1 MAPARKARA
10 DVEQREHQRLGGAA
24 DIAELAPLGE
34 EESVEEYLEHE
45 QAQQN
50 ADLQGEVSAGCPARG
65 TPQLVAPAKVVALGL
80 DVAQVAAQAMQLVT
94 ALGGLGAEFAH
105 RGRRRLPDGCEAAL
119 EVEAGQP
126 FLVEVK
132 LVEQD
137 AVGAVLLRL
146 DAFDDQALD
155 VVEDG
160 RVGRRLFV
168 GAALGP
174 ELSHFEVRGEL
185 GDVEGRE
192 DVERGAVVVL
202 LPFEAADQPG
212 ECGAYCQFLDPMR
225 LMGRRPC
232 NLQNRTRLLKYS
244 NNAA

>member
-1 MAPARKARA
+1 MPTLRVRLPPAAQRA
-10 DVEQREHQRLGGAA
+10 VRL
-24 DIAELAPLGE
+24 
-34 EESVEEYLEHE
+34 
-45 QAQQN
+45 
-50 ADLQGEVSAGCPARG
+50 
-65 TPQLVAPAKVVALGL
+65 QLVAPAKVVALDL
-80 DVAQVAAQAMQLVT
+80 DVAQVAAQAVQFVA

-105 RGRRRLPDGCEAAL
+105 RRGRCLADGREPAL

-126 FLVEVK
+126 FLVECN

-146 DAFDDQALD
+146 DALDDQALD
-155 VVEDG
+155 IVEG
-160 RVGRRLFV
+160 GGVGRGLLL

-174 ELSHFEVRGEL
+174 ELSHLEVGGEL
-185 GDVEGRE
+185 GDVQRRE
-192 DVERGAVVVL
+192 NVERGAIVVL

-232 NLQNRTRLLKYS
+232 NPPDRTRLLKYS